1 MAIEA
6 KVSFLNQFEKLLS
19 EEIPAGFASRVLS
32 LASDALESFTMQED
46 AKSEDEQDD
55 LLECYLSALKVESKS
70 PETLN
75 LYSYVLNKV
84 FSDLKVSVRKA
95 TVYHL
100 RTFLAKEQDR
110 GLADKTI
117 RNYRSILCSFYN
129 WLQREGLIDRNP
141 TANLGVVKCAQKTK
155 QTYTSVDKTS
165 LADSCTKGLFM
176 FDVRNRAI
184 VEFLASS
191 GCRISEMLRRLNRD
205 AVDLSSLECVVH
217 GKGAKDRKIYLDPVC
232 GVKLKEY
239 LDSRTDDNDALFV
252 NRNNQRFKAGG
263 VRRMLNKLAE
273 EAGVEHVHPHK
284 FRRTLATD
292 LTRRGMPVQEVARIL
307 GHSKLDTTMQYVVM
321 NDEEV
326 RNSYRKY
333 Y

>member
-6 KVSFLNQFEKLLS
+6 KVSFLNQLEKLLS
-19 EEIPAGFASRVLS
+19 EEIPAGISSRVLS
-32 LASDALESFTMQED
+32 LASDALESFSMQEET
-46 AKSEDEQDD
+46 KGNDEQND

-70 PETLN
+70 PETLR
-75 LYSYVLNKV
+75 LYSYVLRRV
-84 FSDLKVSVRKA
+84 LSDANVPVRKV

-110 GLADKTI
+110 GIADKTI
-117 RNYRSILCSFYN
+117 RNYRSILCSFFN
-129 WLQREGLIDRNP
+129 WLQREGLIERNP
-141 TANLGVVKCAQKTK
+141 TTNLGVVKCAEKTK
-155 QTYTSVDKTS
+155 TTYTSVDKTS
-165 LADSCTKGLFM
+165 LADNCTKELFR

-191 GCRISEMLRRLNRD
+191 GCRISEMLNLNRD
-205 AVDLSSLECVVH
+205 AVNLSSLECVVH

-239 LDSRTDDNDALFV
+239 LETRTDDNEALFV
-252 NRNNQRFKAGG
+252 NRNNQRIKPGG
-263 VRRMLNKLAE
+263 VRTMLNKLAK
-273 EAGVEHVHPHK
+273 EANVEHVHPHK

-321 NDEEV
+321 NDEEIK
-326 RNSYRKY
+326 SAYRKY